1 VEAKNHESLKLILQV
16 TQLVAVVI
24 GIAGLAIGIGRR
36 DMDLTHATNDIQAL
50 QVISS
55 DLVKATIEGAST
67 DQYHRERIDELR
79 VRLTELEK
87 KTREGV

>member
-1 VEAKNHESLKLILQV
+1 MEAKNHESLKLILQV
-16 TQLVAVVI
+16 TQL
-24 GIAGLAIGIGRR
+24 IAIVTNA
-36 DMDLTHATNDIQAL
+36 THDIQAL

-55 DLVKATIEGAST
+55 DLVKATIEGASA

-79 VRLTELEK
+79 DRLTDLEK

>member
-1 VEAKNHESLKLILQV
+1 MEAKNHESLKLIPQV
-16 TQLVAVVI
+16 TQLIAIVI
-24 GIAGLAIGIGRR
+24 GLGGLAVGIGRR
-36 DMDLTHATNDIQAL
+36 DMDLTNATHDIQAL

-55 DLVKATIEGAST
+55 DLVKATIEGASA

-79 VRLTELEK
+79 DRLTDLEK